1 MADQIACMPKI
12 LAYHPE
18 IGVKNANGTV
28 SIIKM
33 DLPDFEMTDN
43 ILKMLSTTFSART
56 AGELISKLRSK
67 LTTQKYA
74 ATGCE
79 SPVIVNGII
88 DTNDV
93 SDIPIIDHNAD
104 IS

>member
-33 DLPDFEMTDN
+33 DLPDFELTDN
-43 ILKMLSTTFSART
+43 ILKILSSTFAART
-56 AGELISKLRSK
+56 AGELINKLRGK

-74 ATGCE
+74 ATNCDNA
-79 SPVIVNGII
+79 VIVNGIV

-93 SDIPIIDHNAD
+93 SDIPIIDHSAD